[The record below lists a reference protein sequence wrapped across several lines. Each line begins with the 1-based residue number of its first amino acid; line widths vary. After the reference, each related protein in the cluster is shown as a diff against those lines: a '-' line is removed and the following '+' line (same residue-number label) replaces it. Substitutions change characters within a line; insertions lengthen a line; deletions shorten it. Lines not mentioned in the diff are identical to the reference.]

1 MYLKTFQC
9 LIFNALT
16 SLIFIIKVAFLVC
29 SGSIN
34 NVVMNNY
41 FKRVILIFGLIVA
54 TNVLVFGSNKNDNN
68 TKTEFNWEPIIEAII
83 HVESKGD
90 PNAKS
95 GNSVGVL
102 QITPILVAECN
113 NIMKMRNNS
122 KRYSLK
128 DRFSI
133 AKSKEM
139 FLTIQSFHNP
149 MNNVER
155 AIRSW
160 NGGMKYR
167 MKRTQKYFEKVMKAL
182 NKKQ

>member
-1 MYLKTFQC
+1 
-9 LIFNALT
+9 
-16 SLIFIIKVAFLVC
+16 
-29 SGSIN
+29 
-34 NVVMNNY
+34 MNNY

-139 FLTIQSFHNP
+139 FLIIQSFHNP
-149 MNNVER
+149 MNNIER

-160 NGGMKYR
+160 NGGMRYKVT
-167 MKRTQKYFEKVMKAL
+167 RTQRYFEKVMRAL

>member
-1 MYLKTFQC
+1 MCWF
-9 LIFNALT
+9 
-16 SLIFIIKVAFLVC
+16 
-29 SGSIN
+29 
-34 NVVMNNY
+34 
-41 FKRVILIFGLIVA
+41 
-54 TNVLVFGSNKNDNN
+54 FGSNKNDNN

-113 NIMKMRNNS
+113 NIMKMRNNN

-133 AKSKEM
+133 AKSKE
-139 FLTIQSFHNP
+139 
-149 MNNVER
+149 NVFDYS
-155 AIRSW
+155 IFS
-160 NGGMKYR
+160 
-167 MKRTQKYFEKVMKAL
+167 
-182 NKKQ
+182 